1 MKETVAKSYC
11 LTSVGRVRQSNED
24 SVAII
29 ERPHFTLLA
38 VCDGMGGHR
47 KGEVASRIAIDT
59 LEREF
64 GNISNEVSTWKGK
77 VLLKKCLSDANLEIF
92 DMSQSDTT
100 YEGMGTTAVVAL
112 VLKDE
117 MIIANVGD
125 SRCYETTAKR
135 KTIKPLTVDQ
145 SFVEILYENI
155 ITNALGIK
163 DKLKCDIKVYKTD
176 FEDLMLCSDG
186 LTNMV
191 PESQISLIL
200 KRDATVEN
208 KAITLINRAN
218 DLGGLDNVSVALME
232 RK

>member
-77 VLLKKCLSDANLEIF
+77 RRSGNQSRLQPFTGLEAF
-92 DMSQSDTT
+92 RRLGRQRADRNAAVA
-100 YEGMGTTAVVAL
+100 EG
-112 VLKDE
+112 
-117 MIIANVGD
+117 
-125 SRCYETTAKR
+125 
-135 KTIKPLTVDQ
+135 
-145 SFVEILYENI
+145 
-155 ITNALGIK
+155 
-163 DKLKCDIKVYKTD
+163 
-176 FEDLMLCSDG
+176 
-186 LTNMV
+186 
-191 PESQISLIL
+191 
-200 KRDATVEN
+200 
-208 KAITLINRAN
+208 
-218 DLGGLDNVSVALME
+218 
-232 RK
+232 